1 MDTTRQ
7 EHAGGGLDIVE
18 DIELGAIDEEL
29 DAAGHRLWRKACIN
43 GTWDPAAID
52 FTADRADYEA
62 MDPALR
68 AYLERFCAAFYN
80 AEENVARIFS
90 PWVMAAPTMWQSAF
104 LSTQM
109 VEEYKHTDLFL
120 RFFEQVIRHAPG
132 EALANPV
139 HDSVEARGRKLLDC
153 LENDAPAAELR
164 TRWVEAVTHYMGII
178 EGVQANAGYQI
189 FRHVFVKRGLLP
201 GLAEGFANIQR
212 DEGRHV
218 GFGLQ
223 VLRTHARED
232 PGLGKRIR
240 ALYDE
245 YLPLIKRRYGQRFTG
260 ADGVEYEP
268 PAEERGLERLMAL
281 YERRMRDIFGEAAAA

>member
-1 MDTTRQ
+1 VSDL
-7 EHAGGGLDIVE
+7 EIVE
-18 DIELGAIDEEL
+18 EIELGEIDEEL
-29 DAAGHRLWRKACIN
+29 DAHGQRLWRKACLN
-43 GTWDPAAID
+43 GTWDPAQVD
-52 FTADRADYEA
+52 FTQDRADFEA

-80 AEENVARIFS
+80 AEENVARIFG

-109 VEEYKHTDLFL
+109 VEEYKHADLFL
-120 RFFEQVIRHAPG
+120 RFFEEVLGHPPG

-139 HDSVEARGRKLLDC
+139 HDTVEARGTALLAC
-153 LENDAPAAELR
+153 LRDGASAEELR
-164 TRWVEAVTHYMGII
+164 ARWVEALTHYMGII

-189 FRHVFVKRGLLP
+189 FRNVYVKRGLLP
-201 GLAEGFANIQR
+201 GLSEGFANIQR

-218 GFGLQ
+218 GFGLT
-223 VLRTHARED
+223 VLRKHAATD
-232 PGLGKRIR
+232 AGLAERIR

-245 YLPLIKRRYGQRFTG
+245 YLPLIRRRYGQRFTG

-268 PAEERGLERLMAL
+268 PAEERGVERLLGL
-281 YERRMRDIFGEAAAA
+281 YERRIRDIFGEPAAA

>member
-1 MDTTRQ
+1 MSVKQ
-7 EHAGGGLDIVE
+7 NGEELEIVE
-18 DIELGAIDEEL
+18 DIELGALDEEL
-29 DAAGHRLWRKACIN
+29 DAAGHRLWRKAMLN
-43 GTWDPAAID
+43 GTWNPSEID
-52 FTADRADYEA
+52 LTKDREDYEA

-109 VEEYKHTDLFL
+109 VEEYKHTDFFL
-120 RFFEQVIRHAPG
+120 RFFDEVIGAEPG

-139 HDSVEARGRKLLDC
+139 HDSVEARGQKLLEA
-153 LENDAPAAELR
+153 LENGTDGEELR
-164 TRWVEAVTHYMGII
+164 GLWVEACAHYMGII

-189 FRHVFVKRGLLP
+189 FRGVFANQGLLP

-232 PGLGKRIR
+232 PALARRIK
-240 ALYDE
+240 AMYDE
-245 YLPLIKRRYGQRFTG
+245 YLPLIRKRYGQRFVG
-260 ADGVEYEP
+260 GDGIEYEP
-268 PAEERGLERLMAL
+268 PEQERGIERLMAL
-281 YERRMRDIFGEAAAA
+281 YERRMKDIFGEAQPA